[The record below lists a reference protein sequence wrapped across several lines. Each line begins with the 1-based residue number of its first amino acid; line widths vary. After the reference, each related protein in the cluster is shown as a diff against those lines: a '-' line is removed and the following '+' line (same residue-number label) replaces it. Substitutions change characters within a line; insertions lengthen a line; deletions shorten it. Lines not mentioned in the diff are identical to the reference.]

1 MKRNHDMKRIAFTVL
16 SASVLIP
23 SWGVAPNDIK
33 IENPTVTPV
42 GDVIK
47 VTADVNLDDV
57 KLGRNRQIYLTPVL
71 EDGSGN
77 SEVLPS
83 VLVNGHA
90 MHIAYE
96 RGALSGDELANHNVG
111 FEVKRNNGKQQTV
124 DYVTSVELQKW
135 MWSNTARLRW
145 VVDDCGC
152 GHLNGSEAGPIIDL
166 GLNPT
171 DKMRVAY
178 VTPAVTPLPI
188 TIHEGKAKVQYEV
201 NKSVLHD
208 EPYVCRNGQ
217 LIDNRLELKVIDD
230 SVSHALSDKNMEIA
244 MIRICGYASPDG
256 PYLNNER
263 LSAERS
269 RSLAEYLA
277 DRYKLPEGRSEY
289 DAVAE
294 NWEGFLKIVEEDTYL
309 KPEIKDALTAL
320 INRLAYGPSD
330 YDDKENELKTSPEFR
345 KIYNE
350 VILPDWFPTLRT
362 TKFEISTRLKP
373 LSDEELAVVFENSPE
388 KMSLNQMFRVAKLY
402 PEGSDEFNA
411 VISKT
416 LKYYGDDPTANLNAA
431 AAALKAKD
439 YDRAEQL
446 LRKAGSGPEV
456 ENALGILESSRGEMD
471 KAREHFRNAASL
483 PEAAKNLE
491 MLGGGTTSQ
500 K

>member
-1 MKRNHDMKRIAFTVL
+1 MKRIAFTIF
-16 SASVLIP
+16 SACALLP
-23 SWGVAPNDIK
+23 AWGVAPDEIK
-33 IENPTVTPV
+33 ILNPTVTPL
-42 GDVIK
+42 GNEMK
-47 VTADVNLDDV
+47 VTADVNLDEV
-57 KLGRNRQIYLTPVL
+57 RLGRNRQLYLTPII
-71 EDGSGN
+71 EDGEGN

-83 VLVNGHA
+83 VMVNGHA

-96 RGALSGDELANHNVG
+96 RHALSGDEIANHNVG
-111 FEVKRNNGKQQTV
+111 FEVKRNNGKRQTV
-124 DYVTSVELQKW
+124 DYVTTVELQKW
-135 MWSNTARLRW
+135 MWSNSAQLRW
-145 VVDDCGC
+145 VIDDCGC
-152 GHLNGSEAGPIIDL
+152 GHLSGTEAGPVTDL

-171 DKMRVAY
+171 DKLRVAY

-188 TIHEGKAKVQYEV
+188 SIHEGKARVQYEV

-217 LIDNRLELKVIDD
+217 LIDNCLELQIIDD

-263 LSAERS
+263 LSTERS

-277 DRYKLPEGRSEY
+277 DRYKLPEGRSQY

-294 NWEGFLKIVEEDTYL
+294 NWEGFLEIVDDNTNL
-309 KPEIKDALTAL
+309 KPEMKEAIVAL
-320 INRLAYGPSD
+320 INRPAYGPAD
-330 YDDKENELKTSPEFR
+330 YDAKENELKTSPEFK
-345 KIYNE
+345 KIYND

-373 LSDEELAVVFENSPE
+373 LSDEELAVVFQNSPE

-411 VISKT
+411 VIEKT
-416 LKYYGDDPTANLNAA
+416 LQYYGDDTTANLNAA

-439 YDRAEQL
+439 YAKAEQL
-446 LRKAGSGPEV
+446 LRKAGTGPEV
-456 ENALGILESSRGEMD
+456 ENAWGILESSRGEMD
-471 KAREHFRNAASL
+471 KAREHFRNASSL

-491 MLGGGTTSQ
+491 MLGGSVE
-500 K
+500 